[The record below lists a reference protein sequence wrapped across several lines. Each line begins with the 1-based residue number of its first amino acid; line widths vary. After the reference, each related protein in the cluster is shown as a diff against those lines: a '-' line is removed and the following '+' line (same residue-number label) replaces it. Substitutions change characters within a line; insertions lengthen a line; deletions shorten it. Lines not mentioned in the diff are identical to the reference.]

1 MVTIRNKFLVLA
13 AVLWLAGMLLVLLGA
28 YGKSSGWELTSA
40 LLTTGILAQAT
51 GFGFLGYVLMQ
62 AAFSKKK

>member
-1 MVTIRNKFLVLA
+1 MVTIRNKFVVLA
-13 AVLWLAGMLLVLLGA
+13 AVFWLVGIILILLGA
-28 YGKSSGWELTSA
+28 YGRSAGWGVTPTLFTI
-40 LLTTGILAQAT
+40 GILAQAA

>member
-13 AVLWLAGMLLVLLGA
+13 AVCWLVGVVLLLLGA
-28 YGKSSGWELTSA
+28 YGRSAGWDATPTLFTI
-40 LLTTGILAQAT
+40 GILAQAA
-51 GFGFLGYVLMQ
+51 GFGLLGYVLMQ